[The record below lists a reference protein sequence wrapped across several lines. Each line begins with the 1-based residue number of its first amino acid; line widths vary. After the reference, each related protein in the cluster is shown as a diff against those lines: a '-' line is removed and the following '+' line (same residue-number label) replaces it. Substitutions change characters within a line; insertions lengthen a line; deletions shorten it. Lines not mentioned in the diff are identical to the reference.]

1 MRAGWRWTRQRR
13 RGRRDDRAG
22 NRESSRDAVRHGA
35 GERAGR
41 LSGVSTRKPLTIRRD
56 RPRTEK
62 SCGPDARG
70 LCVKSSGDVAARP
83 GVRISHPQGDG
94 GNSAS
99 LPGESTKDTVKTIRA
114 GKAGRSATHR
124 STPCALLSRTDQRVP
139 PAPGLPCALWP
150 PLGDEQKQDPGKTCR
165 GNAQPCSLPGSRP
178 SVPAAAPE
186 PSAARTAA
194 AEPRP

>member
-35 GERAGR
+35 GERACR

-114 GKAGRSATHR
+114 GKAGRSATPSVHPVC
-124 STPCALLSRTDQRVP
+124 TLVAHGPTGA
-139 PAPGLPCALWP
+139 AGA
-150 PLGDEQKQDPGKTCR
+150 
-165 GNAQPCSLPGSRP
+165 RP
-178 SVPAAAPE
+178 SLRPLASERANETLKLGRNAPRE
-186 PSAARTAA
+186 REGVSAIWKAH
-194 AEPRP
+194 